1 MQISMND
8 KCAIF
13 EEAKRLDDQNNEFW
27 SARDLSRVLNY
38 SEYRNFLPLIEK
50 AKIVCNNEGK
60 CKENHFVK
68 VHEMVTIGSSA
79 HRLVKSYALTSY
91 ACYVLMELVD
101 SQKPLAASG
110 KIYFKDIINRESLMN
125 PSGSSLQ
132 TAYIKKAIYDIRG
145 FKVILDK
152 DIAALYEVNPARL
165 REQVKRNSNRFP
177 KDFMF
182 QLNESEVDLMVSQNA
197 IPSRKYLV

>member
-1 MQISMND
+1 MNN
-8 KCAIF
+8 KCADF
-13 EEAKRLDDQNNEFW
+13 EETKQLNDQGKEFW
-27 SARDLSRVLNY
+27 SARDLSRILNY

-60 CKENHFVK
+60 CKENHFVE

-79 HRLVKSYALTSY
+79 HRRVKSYALTSY
-91 ACYVLMELVD
+91 ACYQLMKLLD
-101 SQKPLAASG
+101 PQKSLATVG
-110 KIYFKDIINRESLMN
+110 KIYFKNIINRESLIN
-125 PSGSSLQ
+125 SSENRLQ
-132 TAYIKKAIYDIRG
+132 TAYIKKAIYIIRG
-145 FKVILDK
+145 YKVILDK
-152 DIAALYEVNPARL
+152 DIASLYEVEPARL

-182 QLNESEVDLMVSQNA
+182 QLNESEVDFMVSQNA